1 MKNWLLFILIFTS
14 SVLNVSACGYYPYG
28 EEVRFNLLTPQFLGL
43 RGMDQFYYSSNLF
56 SENVVETS
64 QKMRV
69 ESDENIDLWFHYF
82 NEKIDKET
90 IYEAVY
96 SLTEKEFKNKKHA
109 NKMIQLLNQPL
120 YLD

>member
-69 ESDENIDLWFHYF
+69 ESDENIDLLFHYF

-90 IYEAVY
+90 IY
-96 SLTEKEFKNKKHA
+96 
-109 NKMIQLLNQPL
+109 
-120 YLD
+120 